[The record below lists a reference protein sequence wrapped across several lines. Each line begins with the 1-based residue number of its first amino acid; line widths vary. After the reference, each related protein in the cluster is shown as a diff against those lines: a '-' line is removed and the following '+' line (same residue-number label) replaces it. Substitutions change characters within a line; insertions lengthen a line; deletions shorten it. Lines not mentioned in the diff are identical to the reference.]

1 MLSRSTAVN
10 RFIITLFQL
19 NKIYFREIAAAI
31 SLFLGYYMKNK
42 ILSLFLTML
51 KIGAFTFGGGY
62 AMIALLEQELVTKK
76 KWIDNDE
83 FFNMIAVSEST
94 PGPIAI
100 NAATYVGY
108 KISGF
113 WGALAATL
121 GVCIP
126 SFIII
131 FIISLYLNTFL
142 SIRLI
147 AKAFKGIQVC
157 VTFLIFISGIRL
169 FKAIRKNV
177 FSLTVF
183 FASFITL
190 ILLNIF
196 AVKFSSVYFILLSGF
211 IGVLTYLIK
220 RKDNKE

>member
-1 MLSRSTAVN
+1 
-10 RFIITLFQL
+10 
-19 NKIYFREIAAAI
+19 
-31 SLFLGYYMKNK
+31 MKNK